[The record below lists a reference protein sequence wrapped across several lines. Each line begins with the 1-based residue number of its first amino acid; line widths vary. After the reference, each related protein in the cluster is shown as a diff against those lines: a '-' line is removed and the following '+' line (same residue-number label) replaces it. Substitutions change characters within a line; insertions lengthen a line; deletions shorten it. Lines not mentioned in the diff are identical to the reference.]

1 MCRIQNSINLNVFEP
16 EAESCQIRQ
25 RPEFASDWNRR
36 PSNDCAS
43 SQEILGC
50 VREERTSC
58 IDFNSFNVKN
68 EFRLGIE
75 FLFRKSKMILIQWH
89 IFVVLYSTEA
99 DCRGKCMDL
108 SSLQHQEMPP
118 GSQHQDQ
125 DLGFSLL
132 WQVIVW
138 RAVTTLLLSIK
149 HCFNVKCGLSF

>member
-75 FLFRKSKMILIQWH
+75 FLFRKSKVILIQWVSDQSTGH
-89 IFVVLYSTEA
+89 FASPMNYVVGWLWVKTKNNLIYEIGRELSYSTREWN
-99 DCRGKCMDL
+99 DRVKLKQGPRRCKW
-108 SSLQHQEMPP
+108 
-118 GSQHQDQ
+118 
-125 DLGFSLL
+125 L
-132 WQVIVW
+132 WI
-138 RAVTTLLLSIK
+138 
-149 HCFNVKCGLSF
+149 